1 MKMMTYSSS
10 FDDTKN
16 DINESVNETALMD
29 YPF

>member
-10 FDDTKN
+10 LDDTKN
-16 DINESVNETALMD
+16 DINESVNETTLMD